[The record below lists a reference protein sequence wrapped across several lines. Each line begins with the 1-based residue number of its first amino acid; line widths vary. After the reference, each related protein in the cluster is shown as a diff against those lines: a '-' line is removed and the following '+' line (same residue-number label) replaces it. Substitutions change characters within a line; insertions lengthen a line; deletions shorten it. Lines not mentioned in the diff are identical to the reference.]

1 MKKITLLAMAFT
13 AFAFTACQQE
23 DLLAENDKAKNEL
36 DTTTDGIQVV
46 DGYLSFASND
56 LFQSY
61 LASLKN
67 EQSSSTISTR
77 ATQQS
82 IKGFTSINSLKEQVA
97 VANTRSGDSEEGTED
112 EYRISIAE
120 DLIKDELL
128 YNVMDTTLR
137 ISIGDMFYKITE
149 QGTFYCPKEYAE
161 EIDNVIKTFDAT
173 KVSSI
178 SDDLYAIN
186 DKFYF
191 SDTFGVVS
199 GEENVID
206 MEATEIIEE
215 ENSVA
220 TRGAAFGESN
230 YNTSYYGLNTYK
242 WKNKTVVGKFL
253 SWLLGKDV
261 SREKG
266 FDSTHRVQCELFQVN
281 YVFYASTGFKVKMQK
296 RKKIWFIKYWVSTG
310 ADDIVIGV
318 ERLSGKMNFNYNPGT
333 VYNYGTFT
341 STWQGIVNNMVYG
354 GLSKPTF
361 IEDFVTDRVT
371 TIFPGIKEFNFL
383 KWKIDPWSWNQNLTK
398 DAIYSGLN
406 SLTGKVANAVGG
418 KLAKED
424 PRLAMVMAK
433 RGEADMH
440 FMGGAR
446 SFGKGSSKTIRFSQS
461 GGFSFK
467 LGGSVVGYIPEK
479 FAITEAQIW
488 GAIKYNGRWRG
499 IRFTHSE

>member
-1 MKKITLLAMAFT
+1 MKKNTLLAMTFT
-13 AFAFTACQQE
+13 AIAFTACQQE
-23 DLLAENDKAKNEL
+23 SLLSENDKVKNEANS
-36 DTTTDGIQVV
+36 TTDGIQVV

-61 LASLKN
+61 LTSLKN
-67 EQSSSTISTR
+67 RKIDSEIATR
-77 ATQQS
+77 STQQS
-82 IKGFTSINSLKEQVA
+82 IEGFTSINSLKEQVA
-97 VANTRSGDSEEGTED
+97 VVNTRSEDGEEGTED

-120 DLIKDELL
+120 DLIKDDILC
-128 YNVMDTTLR
+128 NVMDTTLR
-137 ISIGDMFYKITE
+137 ISIGDMFYKITDK
-149 QGTFYCPKEYAE
+149 GIFYCSKEYAE
-161 EIDNVIKTFDAT
+161 EIGKVIKIFDAT
-173 KVSSI
+173 KVTYI
-178 SDDLYAIN
+178 NDNLYAIN

-191 SDTFGVVS
+191 NDTFGVIS
-199 GEENVID
+199 GDKNVIN

-215 ENSVA
+215 EKSVP
-220 TRGAAFGESN
+220 TRGTAFGESN
-230 YNTSYYGLNTYK
+230 YNTSYYGLNTYN
-242 WKNKTVVGKFL
+242 WKNKTIVGKFL
-253 SWLLGKDV
+253 SWILGKDIF
-261 SREKG
+261 REKE

-296 RKKIWFIKYWVSTG
+296 RKKIWFVKYWVSTG

-318 ERLSGKMNFNYNPGT
+318 ERLSGRMNFNYRPGT

-361 IEDFVTDRVT
+361 IEDFVTDRVI

-383 KWKIDPWSWNQNLTK
+383 KWKIEPWSWNQNLTK

-406 SLTGKVANAVGG
+406 SLTGRVANAVGG

-424 PRLAMVMAK
+424 PRLAVVMGNK
-433 RGEADMH
+433 GEADMH

-446 SFGKGSSKTIRFSQS
+446 SFGRGSSKTIRFSQS
-461 GGFSFK
+461 GGFNLN
-467 LGGSVVGYIPEK
+467 LGGTVVGYIPEK

-488 GAIKYNGRWRG
+488 GAIKYKGKWKG
-499 IRFTHSE
+499 IRFTHSD

>member
-1 MKKITLLAMAFT
+1 MKKNTLLTMAF
-13 AFAFTACQQE
+13 AVSAFTACQQE
-23 DLLAENDKAKNEL
+23 DLFVENGEVESEV
-36 DTTTDGIQVV
+36 DTTIDGIQVV
-46 DGYLSFASND
+46 DGYLSFTSDN

-61 LASLKN
+61 LASFRN
-67 EQSSSTISTR
+67 EQSGSAISTR
-77 ATQQS
+77 ATQQRF
-82 IKGFTSINSLKEQVA
+82 KGFTSIYSLREQIA
-97 VANTRSGDSEEGTED
+97 VANTRSEDSEEGSED
-112 EYRISIAE
+112 EYRLSIAE
-120 DLIKDELL
+120 DLVKDDIL

-137 ISIGDMFYKITE
+137 IAIGDIFYKITE
-149 QGTFYCPKEYAE
+149 QGTFYCSKEYAG
-161 EIDNVIKTFDAT
+161 EIDNIINTFDAT
-173 KVSSI
+173 KVTSI
-178 SDDLYAIN
+178 SDGLYAIN

-191 SDTFGVVS
+191 SDTFGAIS
-199 GEENVID
+199 GDENVID

-215 ENSVA
+215 DSVA
-220 TRGAAFGESN
+220 TRGTTFGESN

-242 WKNKTVVGKFL
+242 WRNKTVVGKFL

-261 SREKG
+261 SREKE
-266 FDSTHRVQCELFQVN
+266 FDKTHRVKCELFQVN

-318 ERLSGKMNFNYNPGT
+318 ERLSGKMKFNYNPGT

-341 STWQGIVNNMVYG
+341 NTWQGIVNNMIYG

-361 IEDFVTDRVT
+361 IEDFVTDRVV

-383 KWKIDPWSWNQNLTK
+383 KWNIDPWSWNQNLTK

-406 SLTGKVANAVGG
+406 SLTGKIANAVGG

-424 PRLAMVMAK
+424 PRLALVMGK
-433 RGEADMH
+433 RGEIDMH

-446 SFGKGSSKTIRFSQS
+446 SFGRRSSKTIRISQS
-461 GGFSFK
+461 GGFNLK
-467 LGGSVVGYIPEK
+467 LGNTPIGYIPET

-488 GAIKYNGRWRG
+488 GAIKYNGKWRG